1 MPQSN
6 DRGVQ
11 FALQSEEKAFLSVS
25 AEDNG
30 SATELKVLQSL
41 PGPDHRY
48 YSLLSLLSNTLVDSV
63 KSEVTMLAL
72 NSQEPDELH
81 SKETRGRDVNAEVGP
96 FEISGRI
103 NPHNRAAVD
112 AGNTKPHRAEQ
123 LAEGLSNEPPPDVG
137 VMEYEPTS
145 SAGDH
150 QIPVP
155 DTTQFDGNNIVGTSL
170 HNDAHKAAPAHK
182 IFEIPVDSTDEL
194 QEALNTVSRIPMASG
209 TRNGGVPRPAMPMD
223 PAVAKKAVDIGLK
236 LEAFENRGIEE
247 QAAKELNALLRNSRS
262 EGFLSV
268 IREYGV
274 NSSQVGRLL
283 GDNVLEPLGELFE
296 QGQRI
301 SELTVADILNRPT
314 QGETLEQLRGPTPEL
329 AMHLPGPRGEAV
341 ASGEVV
347 DIFQSPAELYGHA
360 AAGMEGPVAADSSR
374 EMGSIPGSGGYNAH
388 PAALPDPPGYS
399 LDQQRLSTLLT
410 ELSRTPAEIHDSIID
425 SYRELLL
432 SENMLY
438 LLKCANATSVELQE
452 RKFYQKITEKT
463 ITLTAELGALVKSE
477 SVRHLETI
485 HEVCEIAAQFQHD
498 EDKFLER
505 MQYVKPRFDTALLA
519 YLSYAISEETLHIRQ
534 RGLDPDLAPS
544 QWLQVLIIVQ
554 RGVSAEFEHRYQ
566 LLLEPLLLVVRF
578 DDPELRSEIFRR
590 FVSIT
595 PTMDLPYLKALALN
609 MIDGVLQHEAL
620 QTPGDTGSRQAGN
633 ALAVADSVVGAHP
646 APGGRAVHAFSS
658 AQPLT
663 HRPLDPTLVP
673 RMHALRT
680 DVDTHLSDDYIR
692 DKLRVFQEEA
702 QRQGKKVVLR
712 HRNPVVQAER
722 ETAEELELE
731 HALRGGPQLPTE
743 SGGDDL

>member
-11 FALQSEEKAFLSVS
+11 FALQSEENAFLSVS

-30 SATELKVLQSL
+30 SVTELKVSQSL

-72 NSQEPDELH
+72 NSQEPDDPR

-96 FEISGRI
+96 FEISGQIDPR
-103 NPHNRAAVD
+103 NRAGVD

-123 LAEGLSNEPPPDVG
+123 LAEGLSNEPPPDVR
-137 VMEYEPTS
+137 VTEYEPTF
-145 SAGDH
+145 AGDH
-150 QIPVP
+150 QSLIP
-155 DTTQFDGNNIVGTSL
+155 DMTLGDIDIVSASL
-170 HNDAHKAAPAHK
+170 HDGAHKAAPAHK
-182 IFEIPVDSTDEL
+182 IFEIPVDSTDEV
-194 QEALNTVSRIPMASG
+194 QEALNTVSSMPVASSA
-209 TRNGGVPRPAMPMD
+209 RNGGITRAAMVMD

-274 NSSQVGRLL
+274 NSSQVKRSV
-283 GDNVLEPLGELFE
+283 GDNVLKPLGELFE

-329 AMHLPGPRGEAV
+329 PMHLPGPRGEAV
-341 ASGEVV
+341 AKGEVV

-360 AAGMEGPVAADSSR
+360 AAGTDATVTAGNPRDVA
-374 EMGSIPGSGGYNAH
+374 SIPGSEGYNAD
-388 PAALPDPPGYS
+388 PASPPDPPGYS

-410 ELSRTPAEIHDSIID
+410 ELSRTPAEMHDSIIG

-438 LLKCANATSVELQE
+438 LLKCANATSVEPQE

-519 YLSYAISEETLHIRQ
+519 YLSYAINEETLQIRQ

-620 QTPGDTGSRQAGN
+620 QTPGDTGTNLDRDG
-633 ALAVADSVVGAHP
+633 LAVAGSVVGTP
-646 APGGRAVHAFSS
+646 TAPGGRPVHAFSS

-663 HRPLDPTLVP
+663 DRALDPTLVP
-673 RMHALRT
+673 RMRALQT

-722 ETAEELELE
+722 ETTQELELE
-731 HALRGGPQLPTE
+731 HARRGGPQLPTV